1 MKTMP
6 LMNRPKQEHKSQRT
20 QGQHHQLTIPVIK
33 APHLHQPMLTPSFVQ
48 QRHVPKITM
57 NKLWI

>member
-1 MKTMP
+1 MKTMS

-33 APHLHQPMLTPSFVQ
+33 VPQVCQQMLTQSFVRQ
-48 QRHVPKITM
+48 CYIPKITM
-57 NKLWI
+57 TKLWI

>member
-6 LMNRPKQEHKSQRT
+6 LMNCPKQEHKSQRT

-33 APHLHQPMLTPSFVQ
+33 VPQVRQPMLTLSFVRQ
-48 QRHVPKITM
+48 CYIPKIAM